1 MVIGSYGQRRSNKK
15 RRRRI
20 KRRRKKL
27 DILMTKIKLAPRN
40 SMTLIDRK

>member
-1 MVIGSYGQRRSNKK
+1 LVIGSYGQRRSNKK

-27 DILMTKIKLAPRN
+27 DILMTKIKLASRN
-40 SMTLIDRK
+40 LMPLVSS